1 MPSFFRRSAWA
12 VVPVLLLAVTSCGG
26 PSAPSAPTAA
36 APVPPAVAAMLDGW
50 ELTLPVAGAKGDAE
64 VVNPARVSAP
74 WLTVSG
80 DDLVFWAP
88 VNGVTTKTSEHAR
101 TELDRLENFAAA
113 TTGPHTLT
121 ASVTVG
127 QVPTAVPAVIVGQ
140 IHGAGDISSVP
151 FVMMFYDNGAVKAV
165 VKQEQ
170 SGDAH
175 TDLPLLPAVPLGS
188 PFEYSITDGGD
199 GNLTVT
205 ATFQAQTQSASTPV
219 PAAFSGASVRF
230 QAGAYQQ
237 APSAG
242 NTAAADDG
250 ARVTFSAID
259 VGTGAAP
266 TGSVWTRLPVG
277 EDQRVSRGRSTA

>member
-1 MPSFFRRSAWA
+1 MPSVFRRSGWAALPAWL
-12 VVPVLLLAVTSCGG
+12 VVLASCAG
-26 PSAPSAPTAA
+26 PSAPAPALP
-36 APVPPAVAAMLDGW
+36 APAPPAVAAMLDGW
-50 ELTLPVAGAKGDAE
+50 QLTLPVAGTKGDAQ
-64 VVNPARVSAP
+64 VVKPAGLAPP
-74 WLTVSG
+74 WLTASG

-127 QVPTAVPAVIVGQ
+127 QVPTEVPAVIVGQ
-140 IHGAGDISSVP
+140 IHGAADISSVP
-151 FVMMFYDNGAVKAV
+151 FVMLFYDDGAVKAV

-175 TDLPLLPAVPLGS
+175 TDLPLLPAVPLGA
-188 PFEYSITDGGD
+188 PFEYSITDAGD

-205 ATFQAQTQSASTPV
+205 ATFQGQTQSASTPV

-250 ARVTFSAID
+250 ARVTFSAIN

-266 TGSVWTRLPVG
+266 PTS
-277 EDQRVSRGRSTA
+277 

>member
-1 MPSFFRRSAWA
+1 MPSVSLRSGWA
-12 VVPVLLLAVTSCGG
+12 AVPALLVVLTSCAG
-26 PSAPSAPTAA
+26 PSAPAPPT
-36 APVPPAVAAMLDGW
+36 PVPPAVAAMLDGW
-50 ELTLPVAGAKGDAE
+50 QLTLPVPGKKGDAE
-64 VVNPARVSAP
+64 VVNPAGVSPP
-74 WLTVSG
+74 WLTASG

-101 TELDRLENFAAA
+101 TELDRLENFAAGS
-113 TTGPHTLT
+113 GPRTLT

-127 QVPTAVPAVIVGQ
+127 QVPTEVPAVIIGQ

-151 FVMMFYDNGAVKAV
+151 FVMLFYDNGAVKAV

-170 SGDAH
+170 SGNAH
-175 TDLPLLPAVPLGS
+175 TDLPLLPQVPLGA
-188 PFEYSITDGGD
+188 PFEYSVTDGGD

-205 ATFQAQTQSASTPV
+205 ATSQGQTQSASTPV

-242 NTAAADDG
+242 NTAVADDG
-250 ARVTFSAID
+250 ARVTFSAIN
-259 VGTGAAP
+259 VGTGSAP
-266 TGSVWTRLPVG
+266 S
-277 EDQRVSRGRSTA
+277 S

>member
-12 VVPVLLLAVTSCGG
+12 AVPALLLAVASCGG
-26 PSAPSAPTAA
+26 PSAPAPAAPTAA

-64 VVNPARVSAP
+64 VVKPAGVSAP

-127 QVPTAVPAVIVGQ
+127 QVPTEVPAVIVGQ

-170 SGDAH
+170 SGGAH
-175 TDLPLLPAVPLGS
+175 TDLPLLTAVPLGA

-205 ATFQAQTQSASTPV
+205 ATFQGQTQSASTPV

-250 ARVTFSAID
+250 ALVTFSAID
-259 VGTGAAP
+259 VGTAAAP
-266 TGSVWTRLPVG
+266 AS
-277 EDQRVSRGRSTA
+277 

>member
-1 MPSFFRRSAWA
+1 MSSVFRRSGRAA
-12 VVPVLLLAVTSCGG
+12 VPALLVVLASCAG
-26 PSAPSAPTAA
+26 PSAPAPA

-50 ELTLPVAGAKGDAE
+50 QLTLPVAGKKGDAE
-64 VVNPARVSAP
+64 IVNPAGVSPP
-74 WLTVSG
+74 WLTANG

-101 TELDRLENFAAA
+101 TELDRLENFAAG
-113 TTGPHTLT
+113 TSGPHVLT

-127 QVPTAVPAVIVGQ
+127 QVPTEVPEVIIGQ
-140 IHGAGDISSVP
+140 IHGAADISSVP
-151 FVMMFYDNGAVKAV
+151 FVMLFYDDGAVKAV

-170 SGDAH
+170 SGNAH
-175 TDLPLLPAVPLGS
+175 TDLPLLSQVPLGA
-188 PFEYSITDGGD
+188 PFEYTITDDGD

-205 ATFQAQTQSASTPV
+205 ATFQGQTQSASTPV

-250 ARVTFSAID
+250 ARVTFSAIS
-259 VGTGAAP
+259 VGTGAASP
-266 TGSVWTRLPVG
+266 TS
-277 EDQRVSRGRSTA
+277 

>member
-12 VVPVLLLAVTSCGG
+12 AVPALLLTVASCGG
-26 PSAPSAPTAA
+26 PSAPAPAAPTAA

-64 VVNPARVSAP
+64 VVKPAGVSAP

-127 QVPTAVPAVIVGQ
+127 QVPTEVPAVIVGQ

-175 TDLPLLPAVPLGS
+175 TDLPLLPAVPLEA
-188 PFEYSITDGGD
+188 PFEYSITDGGA

-205 ATFQAQTQSASTPV
+205 ATFQGQTQSASTPV

-259 VGTGAAP
+259 VGTAAAP
-266 TGSVWTRLPVG
+266 S
-277 EDQRVSRGRSTA
+277 S